1 MGTSDFLKNCFFK
14 PKVISLQNGK
24 FALRQYGNLILA
36 VGTDRN
42 ISDSLIESRADLLT
56 NLINLYHCN
65 LLRVSRSEESEN
77 ALKSRKRLSEKL
89 YQILETFLPILQYNN
104 NGNIFQNQ
112 PKLKISRSSAG
123 NIFLDAIETLQSC
136 QQHKGILGGAIL
148 YHNKVVATQLTEAT
162 TKNLVLTD
170 PLRIKTSGEVI
181 SHTGFHVPIG
191 VNLMVVYVTE
201 DEYQMLVENS
211 RKLQNFLENQN
222 QHLLPLKWSSSGGVS
237 SAGSALKQRKIK
249 RDKSLIFS
257 NIPEESNEDHP
268 PKTSKTNQKRPTNL
282 SLRLGNNDK
291 KPEVSVVKT
300 EDKILFD
307 ETDSYPEYIGRT
319 SVCNTPM
326 TENKVFVGEFFLNYL
341 ILLVW

>member
-1 MGTSDFLKNCFFK
+1 MGTTDFLKNCFFK

-24 FALRQYGNLILA
+24 FALRQYGNLLLA

-65 LLRVSRSEESEN
+65 LLRVSKGEESEN
-77 ALKSRKRLSEKL
+77 VLKSRKRLSEKL

-112 PKLKISRSSAG
+112 PKLKISKSSAG

-136 QQHKGILGGAIL
+136 QQHKGVLGGTIL
-148 YHNKVVATQLTEAT
+148 YHNKVVATQLTETT

-170 PLRIKTSGEVI
+170 PLRIKTASETI
-181 SHTGFHVPIG
+181 SHTGYHVPIG
-191 VNLMVVYVTE
+191 VQLIVVYVTE
-201 DEYQMLVENS
+201 DEYQILSENS

-222 QHLLPLKWSSSGGVS
+222 QHLLPLKWSSGGIS
-237 SAGSALKQRKIK
+237 SAGSAMKQRKIK

-268 PKTSKTNQKRPTNL
+268 PKPNKSNQKRPTNL

-291 KPEVSVVKT
+291 KQEVSVIKT
-300 EDKILFD
+300 EDKIVFD

-326 TENKVFVGEFFLNYL
+326 TENKVFTGKFVF
-341 ILLVW
+341 ILCS